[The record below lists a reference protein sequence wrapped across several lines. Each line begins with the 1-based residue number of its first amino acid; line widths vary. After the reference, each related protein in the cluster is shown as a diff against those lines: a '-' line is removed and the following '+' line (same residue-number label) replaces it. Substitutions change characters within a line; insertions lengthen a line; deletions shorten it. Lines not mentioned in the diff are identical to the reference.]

1 MLEGGVYFY
10 PEDAGHKEGL
20 RLLYECAPLAFLVEQ
35 AGGRA
40 STGTQRILDIQAESI
55 HQRAPLVIGS
65 TEEVSL
71 YEKFSAMHEQDQ

>member
-10 PEDAGHKEGL
+10 PEDAGHEGWKL

-35 AGGRA
+35 AVGLS
-40 STGTQRILDIQAESI
+40 STGTRRIPDIKAESI
-55 HQRAPLVIGS
+55 HQRALLVIGS

-71 YEKFSAMHEQDQ
+71 YEKFFMNGSP